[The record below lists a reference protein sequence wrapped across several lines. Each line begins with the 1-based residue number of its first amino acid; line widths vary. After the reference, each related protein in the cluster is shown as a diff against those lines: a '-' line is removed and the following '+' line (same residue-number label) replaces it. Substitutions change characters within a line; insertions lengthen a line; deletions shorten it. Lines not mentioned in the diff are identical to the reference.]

1 MARVRLERLT
11 KRFGRVVAAR
21 EVSLD
26 IADGEFFSFLGPPGC
41 GKTVI
46 TRMVARFGTLLRQD
60 FRIASAV
67 SSLLV
72 YTTLL
77 ALFGMTLARRR

>member
-1 MARVRLERLT
+1 
-11 KRFGRVVAAR
+11 
-21 EVSLD
+21 
-26 IADGEFFSFLGPPGC
+26 
-41 GKTVI
+41 
-46 TRMVARFGTLLRQD
+46 MVAGFGTITMPLLLFQMLRED